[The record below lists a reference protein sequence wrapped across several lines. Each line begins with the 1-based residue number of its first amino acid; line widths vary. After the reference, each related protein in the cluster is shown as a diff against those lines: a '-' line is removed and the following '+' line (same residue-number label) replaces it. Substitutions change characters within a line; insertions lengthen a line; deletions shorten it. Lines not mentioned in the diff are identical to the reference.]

1 MGILYFKVSSMSRL
15 KLYFSQRLVLLKT
28 RDTVLGQ
35 KVLSTH
41 LYTAAFNCPTLR
53 SLDRYEYI
61 CIYTYMYF
69 SSWNQN
75 SWFLVDR
82 I

>member
-41 LYTAAFNCPTLR
+41 LYTAAFNCSTLW

-61 CIYTYMYF
+61 YIYIYVF
-69 SSWNQN
+69 QLLEPKL
-75 SWFLVDR
+75 LVPS
-82 I
+82 